1 MDIINVVLVLG
12 KRLVDNTITA
22 EGRSRVEALIALL
35 AAKDLRQT
43 VVLFCGGVTEGQ
55 TVTEA
60 QAMYDYFKRCVA
72 GANLNPPYLL
82 LEDQS
87 TNTIENISNAANKLI
102 ESGLCAK
109 GEGINVQ
116 LVSNDY
122 HLKRIFEIQA
132 LMDEQ
137 GLLRVLEKR
146 CAETGL
152 PIKIDRAVGA
162 HYSVP
167 YPHDNEFSR
176 VFLLLD
182 ELTTYR
188 VYLQG
193 YVSNVFK
200 RPLADVR
207 EQPYQIARNALIEL
221 EKCIGDEETL
231 ADLDAI
237 KRAVEMTTP
246 QLNREETLQQLKRLD
261 VTLTKLNRQYDPE
274 RQIL

>member
-1 MDIINVVLVLG
+1 MDIMNVVLVLG

-22 EGRSRVEALIALL
+22 EGRSRVEALLALL
-35 AAKDLRQT
+35 ATKDLRQT

-72 GANLNPPYLL
+72 GTELNPPYLL

-102 ESGLCAK
+102 ESGLCVK

-167 YPHDNEFSR
+167 YPHHNEFSR

-193 YVSNVFK
+193 YVSKVFK
-200 RPLADVR
+200 RSLSDVR

-231 ADLDAI
+231 ADLDVI

-246 QLNREETLQQLKRLD
+246 QLSREETLLQLNRLD

-274 RQIL
+274 RQTL